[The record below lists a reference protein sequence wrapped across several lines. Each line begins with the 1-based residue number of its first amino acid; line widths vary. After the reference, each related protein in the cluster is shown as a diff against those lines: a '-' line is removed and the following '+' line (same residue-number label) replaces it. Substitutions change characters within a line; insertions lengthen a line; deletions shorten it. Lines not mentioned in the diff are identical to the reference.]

1 MKTNNSYSYCVSDRR
16 DRSDSSRQ
24 PCGSKMWHVF
34 LAVHQVSWG
43 ISVKWMLTNVAH
55 RLATMVPFAKILLIA
70 MCATAGQVSHS
81 GSLWIS
87 QFTWKWV
94 NRSSSFSF
102 RSPVAGILHGLWT
115 HIQTHIWTHSLCG
128 CFTVTQMGLDCI
140 SPHVNHVNTYR
151 ITTVDWK
158 EPLKIS
164 IMPMLQI
171 QTKINHFTPGGKKL

>member
-1 MKTNNSYSYCVSDRR
+1 MKTNNSYSYCVSDRL

-24 PCGSKMWHVF
+24 PCGSKMWYVF

-115 HIQTHIWTHSLCG
+115 HIWTHSLVWLFYGDPDGFRLHFNNCTP
-128 CFTVTQMGLDCI
+128 CY
-140 SPHVNHVNTYR
+140 TYR
-151 ITTVDWK
+151 TILDWK
-158 EPLKIS
+158 EPLKIN

-171 QTKINHFTPGGKKL
+171 QTKITHYTPGGKTL